1 MGVFPSMQTKLH
13 TLLVGASCA
22 LLPVSAFAQID
33 FLSGVSLGNSGGE
46 IVSFYSGASEKIIA
60 STFSSNA
67 VGNEGHG
74 IRLTQL
80 NSNGTLSNYSVPTI
94 DLSTTFGSTGIYSV
108 SSVQVDNQGRD
119 FGVATVIP
127 GNDVNLARVDTV
139 GKAVFFQ
146 ISTGSVLGSVNLG
159 YHPDSV
165 TITPNGQK
173 LLVANEAEYV
183 TSAATV
189 GSVSITQRAGSVSV
203 IDLSTVTSASDLAT
217 KLGASQIGVTD
228 VGFSGLDLSGIRI
241 NATTPGSIAAGDR
254 HLYVEPEYITAG
266 NTKAYVSLQENNAI
280 ATIDLTDN
288 SVSVRSLG
296 TLTQTIDNTDRE
308 AFANGVSGTASTGIP
323 GGATN
328 PKPAIAVNDTATGL
342 LMPDTITKF
351 EKGGETYI
359 VTANEGDGRNDV
371 LQSANDET
379 RVSGGRLTVVAAGFE
394 GAGNMFGTRSISIV
408 RASDGAVV
416 WDSSDGQGT
425 PAAFKSFEDYIAAN
439 DSETFGMDQNSAFN
453 FRASGSGVVNN
464 YVDGIFVDTAGSVG
478 ANSDTRSDNK
488 GPEPESVAYA
498 SINGRDYVFTAMERQ
513 GGIFM
518 FDVTDLNNV
527 SFVDYLNLVQNSS
540 SVGQFYLS
548 PEALQFVSAE
558 QSGTGKN
565 LLLVG
570 YENPTNLFGGLAVLE
585 VTAIPEPSTA
595 AALAGFGA
603 LGLAALRRRRSSR

>member
-1 MGVFPSMQTKLH
+1 MQTKLH
-13 TLLVGASCA
+13 NLLVGAACA

-33 FLSGVSLGNSGGE
+33 FLTGVSLPNSGGE
-46 IVSFYSGASEKIIA
+46 ILSFYSAGSDKIIA

-67 VGNEGHG
+67 VGNVGHG
-74 IRLTQL
+74 VRLTQL
-80 NSNGTLSNYSVPTI
+80 NSNGTLSNYTVPTI
-94 DLSTTFGSTGIYSV
+94 DLANTFSTTGVYSV

-127 GNDVNLARVDTV
+127 GNDTNLARVDTV

-146 ISTGSVLGSVNLG
+146 ISTGSILGSLDLG

-165 TITPNGQK
+165 TMTPNGQK

-183 TSAATV
+183 SSAATV
-189 GSVSITQRAGSVSV
+189 NSVSITQRAGSISV
-203 IDLSTVTSASDLAT
+203 IDLSSVTSASDLAT
-217 KLGASQIGVTD
+217 KLGNSSINTTS
-228 VGFSGLDLSGIRI
+228 VGFGGLDLSGIRI
-241 NATTPGSIAAGDR
+241 NATSPSSVAAGDR
-254 HLYVEPEYITAG
+254 ALYVEPEYITTS
-266 NTKAYVSLQENNAI
+266 NTQAFVSLQENNAI
-280 ATIDLTDN
+280 ATIDLTNN

-296 TLTQTIDNTDRE
+296 TLTQTIDNTDRK
-308 AFANGVSGTASTGIP
+308 SGQSGLNRAE
-323 GGATN
+323 
-328 PKPAIAVNDTATGL
+328 IAVNASATGL

-359 VTANEGDGRNDV
+359 VTANEGDGRNDA
-371 LQSANDET
+371 LQAANDEA

-408 RASDGAVV
+408 RASDGAIV

-425 PAAFKSFEDYIAAN
+425 DAAFKSFEDYIATN
-439 DSETFGMDQNSAFN
+439 DSATFGMDANSAFN
-453 FRASGSGVVNN
+453 FRPSSSGVVNN
-464 YVDGIFVDTAGSVG
+464 YTDGMFTESGTA

-518 FDVTDLNNV
+518 FDVTDLSNV
-527 SFVDYLNLVQNSS
+527 AFVDYLNLTQQAS

-548 PEALQFVSAE
+548 PESLQFLSAE
-558 QSGTGKN
+558 QNGTGKN

-570 YENPTNLFGGLAVLE
+570 FENPTNTFGGLAVLE
-585 VTAIPEPSTA
+585 VSAIPEPSTA

>member
-1 MGVFPSMQTKLH
+1 MQTKLH

-33 FLSGVSLGNSGGE
+33 FLSGISLGNSGGE
-46 IVSFYSGASEKIIA
+46 ILSFYSSGSDKIIA

-67 VGNEGHG
+67 VGNVGHG
-74 IRLTQL
+74 VRLTQL
-80 NSNGTLSNYSVPTI
+80 NSNGTLSNYSIPTI
-94 DLSTTFGSTGIYSV
+94 DLSNTFGATGVYSV
-108 SSVQVDNQGRD
+108 SSVQVDTQGRD
-119 FGVATVIP
+119 FAVATVIP
-127 GNDVNLARVDTV
+127 GNDTNLARVDTV

-146 ISTGSVLGSVNLG
+146 ISTGSILGSVNLG

-183 TSAATV
+183 TSATTV
-189 GSVSITQRAGSVSV
+189 GSVAITQRAGSISV
-203 IDLSTVTSASDLAT
+203 LDLSSVTSASDLAT

-241 NATTPGSIAAGDR
+241 NATTPGSVAAGDR
-254 HLYVEPEYITAG
+254 QLYVEPEYITTS

-280 ATIDLTDN
+280 ATLDLTNN
-288 SVSVRSLG
+288 SLSVRSLG
-296 TLTQTIDNTDRE
+296 TLTQTIDNTDRK
-308 AFANGVSGTASTGIP
+308 SGQSGLNRAE
-323 GGATN
+323 
-328 PKPAIAVNDTATGL
+328 IAVNATATGL

-359 VTANEGDGRNDV
+359 VTANEGDGRNDAI
-371 LQSANDET
+371 QSANDEA
-379 RVSGGRLTVVAAGFE
+379 RAVRLNVVATGFE

-408 RASDGAVV
+408 RASDGAIV

-425 PAAFKSFEDYIAAN
+425 QAAFKSFEDYIAAN
-439 DSETFGMDQNSAFN
+439 DSATFGMDANSEFN
-453 FRASGSGVVNN
+453 FRPVSSGVVNN
-464 YVDGIFVDTAGSVG
+464 FADGMFTDAGGTA
-478 ANSDTRSDNK
+478 ANSDTRTDNK

-527 SFVDYLNLVQNSS
+527 SFVDYLNLTQRAS

-548 PEALQFVSAE
+548 PESLQFVSAD
-558 QSGTGKN
+558 QNGTNKN

-570 YENPTNLFGGLAVLE
+570 FENPTNTFGGLAVLE
-585 VTAIPEPSTA
+585 VTAVPEPSAA
-595 AALAGFGA
+595 AALAGAGV